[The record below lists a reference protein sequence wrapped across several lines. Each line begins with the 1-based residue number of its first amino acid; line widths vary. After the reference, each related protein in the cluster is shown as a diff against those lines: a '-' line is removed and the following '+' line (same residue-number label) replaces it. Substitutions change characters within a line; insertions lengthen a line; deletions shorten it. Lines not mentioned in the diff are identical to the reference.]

1 MSGASGP
8 HFPAAEARA
17 ELVERLRFRAAT
29 APEYHAVADLIE
41 AAEPPLAAA
50 MRNQVFCVAK
60 VDEDRQ
66 PSLYGDFARN
76 EAAALSCAAR
86 GKRRPKIW

>member
-1 MSGASGP
+1 MSGASRP

-29 APEYHAVADLIE
+29 EPGCHAVADLIE

-50 MRNQVFCVAK
+50 IHNQVFCVAK

-66 PSLYGDFARN
+66 PSLYGDFARKQ
-76 EAAALSCAAR
+76 AAALSWPPR
-86 GKRRPKIW
+86 TKRRPKIW